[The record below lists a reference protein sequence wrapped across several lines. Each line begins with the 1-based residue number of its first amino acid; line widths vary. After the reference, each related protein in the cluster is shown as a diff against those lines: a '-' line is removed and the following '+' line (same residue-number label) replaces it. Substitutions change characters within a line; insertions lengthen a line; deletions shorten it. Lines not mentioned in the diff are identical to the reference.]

1 VQPGC
6 RLVGADGYRGVHASL
21 NESMATL
28 GIPSLTKRS
37 FMAIEKCIG
46 DWWRTLLSN
55 SMKQAG
61 EEEKAIAVSKHN
73 YQDGDIPSVTVIVDG
88 GWSKRAHKH
97 SYNAKSGVGII
108 IGKQTRKIL
117 FMGVRNKYCAVCH
130 TSSGE
135 SIPEHTCFLNW
146 DQSSSAMET
155 DNPGRIPPV

>member
-1 VQPGC
+1 MQPGC
-6 RLVGADGYRGVHASL
+6 SVGADGYRGGHAPL

-28 GIPSLTKRS
+28 GIPSLMKRS

-108 IGKQTRKIL
+108 ISKQTGKIL

-130 TSSGE
+130 TSPGE

-146 DQSSSAMET
+146 DQSPSVMET